1 MLVLSR
7 KVGQEILIPEL
18 GVVIQ
23 VTSTGS
29 SKVQLGVQAPR
40 DVRILRGE
48 LADCDRQVAE
58 LPCRKQRASTVSEY
72 LRSCPSGE
80 STKSE
85 GVENNDVARRVRE
98 TSIGYRIDRFENQEW
113 TSGLT
118 AAPARVS
125 A

>member
-48 LADCDRQVAE
+48 LAESDRQAE
-58 LPCRKQRASTVSEY
+58 DFSCRKPRASTVSEY
-72 LRSCPSGE
+72 LRSSPSGE
-80 STKSE
+80 STTPKDA
-85 GVENNDVARRVRE
+85 ENGVARRVRE
-98 TSIGYRIDRFENQEW
+98 TSVGYRIDGLDDQEW
-113 TSGLT
+113 TTGLT
-118 AAPARVS
+118 AAPARVP